1 MNLNELGEDL
11 GINFNKVAAI
21 SDKIATRASP
31 EAYIKSVSFQE
42 KNARRDAAAS
52 RQTNLLL
59 LIRGEELVLEEDEI
73 EGSDGDTAVREIEDR
88 FEEAERMASDERE
101 PGRPGGIDQ
110 REVEH
115 VHYLAEHH
123 GRVGTA
129 ELGHLIGRR
138 CGKQLTVE
146 QAVNDIAESTGR
158 YESQADQDTCRHM
171 LINY

>member
-1 MNLNELGEDL
+1 M
-11 GINFNKVAAI
+11 
-21 SDKIATRASP
+21 
-31 EAYIKSVSFQE
+31 
-42 KNARRDAAAS
+42 
-52 RQTNLLL
+52 
-59 LIRGEELVLEEDEI
+59 EEDEV
-73 EGSDGDTAVREIEDR
+73 EGSDGYAAVREIEDR
-88 FEEAERMASDERE
+88 LEEAERMASDERE
-101 PGRPGGIDQ
+101 QRRPGGVDQ

-158 YESQADQDTCRHM
+158 YEGQADQDTCRHM
-171 LINY
+171 LVSY